1 MVLPKDAELENHE
14 LKRKVEVLVQKWA
27 RDNNVKTAYKRDEAK
42 SKIAAKR
49 RELEREH
56 GIAEHGIAAKEEEV
70 VEPAKEDESERDQ
83 KRSKK

>member
-56 GIAEHGIAAKEEEV
+56 GIAAKEEEA
-70 VEPAKEDESERDQ
+70 VESANMEDESERDQ

>member
-56 GIAEHGIAAKEEEV
+56 GIAAKEEEV